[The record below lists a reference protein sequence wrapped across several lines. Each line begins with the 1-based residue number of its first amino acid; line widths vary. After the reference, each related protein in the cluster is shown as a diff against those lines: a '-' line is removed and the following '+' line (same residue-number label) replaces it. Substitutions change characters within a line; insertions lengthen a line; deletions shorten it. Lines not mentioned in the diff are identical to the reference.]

1 MPVFDP
7 SCPADGG
14 KGIWGLPYSEDE
26 SAMVLIPVPWEATV
40 SYGHGASKG
49 PSAMLAA
56 SRQIDVFDPE
66 VERPYEPGIFMRP
79 ESPEVRAW
87 ARQAKAAAAK
97 VVKNGGVGG
106 RKELRKAAE
115 MVDALSAKLNAWVRA
130 QCLGLMRGG
139 KIAGVVGG
147 DHSVPY
153 GAYQAA
159 AETYGSYGLLHFD
172 AHPDTRKAFEG
183 FEWSHGSTM
192 YNALERIPGIERLVQ
207 VGIRDYCSQEHA
219 YLRSLGSRARVF
231 FDHDLGYR
239 RLSGE
244 PFAKAAQEIVD
255 SLPRKVWVSFDID
268 ALDTKLCPHTGTPV
282 PGGLDFSE
290 ALLILSVL
298 GRSGRTILGFDL
310 VEVASSP
317 DKRDEWDANVGMRVL
332 YKLAAWTFVS
342 RGLRKPLA
350 A

>member
-1 MPVFDP
+1 MSVFDP
-7 SCPADGG
+7 SCPADAG
-14 KGIWGLPYSEDE
+14 KGIWGLPYSEKE
-26 SAMVLIPVPWEATV
+26 SALVLLPVPWEATV
-40 SYGHGASKG
+40 SYGHGAAKG

-66 VERPYEPGIFMRP
+66 VERPYEPGVFLRP
-79 ESPEVRAW
+79 ESKEVLQW
-87 ARQAKAAAAK
+87 ARKAKAAARGI
-97 VVKNGGVGG
+97 VRNGGVGT
-106 RKELRKAAE
+106 RKDLENAAAT
-115 MVDALSAKLNAWVRA
+115 VDALGAKLNAWVREE
-130 QCLGLMRGG
+130 CLGLMRAG
-139 KIAGVVGG
+139 KIVGVVGG
-147 DHSVPY
+147 DHSVPF

-159 AETYGSYGLLHFD
+159 AETCGGFGILHFD

-183 FEWSHGSTM
+183 LEWSHGSVM
-192 YNALERIPGIERLVQ
+192 YNALERIPQVQKLVQ

-231 FDHDLGYR
+231 FDHELGTR

-244 PFAKAAQEIVD
+244 PFAKTAQEIVS
-255 SLPRKVWVSFDID
+255 SLPDKVWVSFDID

-282 PGGLDFSE
+282 PGGLDFAE
-290 ALLILSVL
+290 ACLILATL

-310 VEVASSP
+310 VEVAP
-317 DKRDEWDANVGMRVL
+317 APGGKDEWDANVGMRIL

-342 RGLRKPLA
+342 RGLREPLA